1 VLAETVKLVIACA
14 GEAITG
20 NKPRSRMAH
29 SIADRMRF
37 ILLPPNLF
45 IFYFSEETALTV
57 TITILT
63 HVLSARVSLPAAT
76 GATEQKPLET

>member
-1 VLAETVKLVIACA
+1 
-14 GEAITG
+14 
-20 NKPRSRMAH
+20 
-29 SIADRMRF
+29 MRF